1 MDLLGGCFVS
11 CICHLTAI
19 MSPIKHVRVRLTL
32 TQKKKL
38 LEDSLKPGFDAVK
51 AAKDYGIGLSTLYKI
66 LGQKEKFFSMVNQG
80 KVTKKNVTTENSHLP
95 FIIYNELVRL
105 GKTRNKRNSRF
116 KRQYAADGLFS

>member
-19 MSPIKHVRVRLTL
+19 MSPIKPVRVRLTL
-32 TQKKKL
+32 AQKKKL

-66 LGQKEKFFSMVNQG
+66 LGQKE
-80 KVTKKNVTTENSHLP
+80 
-95 FIIYNELVRL
+95 L
-105 GKTRNKRNSRF
+105 GKTQF
-116 KRQYAADGLFS
+116 KRLNIQIRENSK

>member
-1 MDLLGGCFVS
+1 
-11 CICHLTAI
+11 

-66 LGQKEKFFSMVNQG
+66 LGQKE
-80 KVTKKNVTTENSHLP
+80 NSHLP
-95 FIIYNELVRL
+95 FIIYNKLVRL

>member
-1 MDLLGGCFVS
+1 
-11 CICHLTAI
+11 

-80 KVTKKNVTTENSHLP
+80 KVTKKNVTTENSHLL
-95 FIIYNELVRL
+95 FIIYNELVR
-105 GKTRNKRNSRF
+105 
-116 KRQYAADGLFS
+116 

>member
-1 MDLLGGCFVS
+1 
-11 CICHLTAI
+11 

-80 KVTKKNVTTENSHLP
+80 KVTKKNVTT
-95 FIIYNELVRL
+95 
-105 GKTRNKRNSRF
+105 GKFVEIEKKLYKWCLEMNSRGVAIGGPRF
-116 KRQYAADGLFS
+116 KW